1 MTPLLRAVNI
11 NKSFYTPR
19 EIPILKDVSLDV
31 FPGNTIAITGKSGQG
46 KSTLLQ
52 ILGTLEPPCSG
63 SLEIAGQQVS
73 RSTKNLLRNRHI
85 AFIFQS
91 FHLLEDYTALEN
103 VLMPASIARQST
115 RKGSQAYERANHLL
129 EKVGLSS
136 RAHHH
141 TKFLSGGEKQRV
153 AIARALCNDPNI
165 LFADEPSGNLDKQTS
180 EVIHS
185 LLIDFVTSRPGKALV
200 VVTHNPDLAAMCQN
214 EYQITCGSIELIK
227 PLSSSL

>member
-1 MTPLLRAVNI
+1 MTLLLKATNI
-11 NKSFYTPR
+11 NKSFYAPH
-19 EIPILKDVSLDV
+19 EISILNNVNLEVYS
-31 FPGNTIAITGKSGQG
+31 GNTIAITGKSGQG

-63 SLEIAGQQVS
+63 AIEIAGKKVGPF
-73 RSTKNLLRNRHI
+73 TKNSIRNESI

-103 VLMPASIARQST
+103 VLMPAKIARQST
-115 RKGSQAYERANHLL
+115 RKGSFAHEKALHLL
-129 EKVGLSS
+129 EKVGLSQ

-165 LFADEPSGNLDKQTS
+165 LFADEPSGNLDKETS
-180 EVIHS
+180 EIIHS
-185 LLIDFVTSRPGKALV
+185 LLIDFAKNQPQKALV
-200 VVTHNPDLAAMCQN
+200 VVTHNPELAAMCES
-214 EYQITCGSIELIK
+214 EYEIFSGSIQLITK
-227 PLSSSL
+227 KHA